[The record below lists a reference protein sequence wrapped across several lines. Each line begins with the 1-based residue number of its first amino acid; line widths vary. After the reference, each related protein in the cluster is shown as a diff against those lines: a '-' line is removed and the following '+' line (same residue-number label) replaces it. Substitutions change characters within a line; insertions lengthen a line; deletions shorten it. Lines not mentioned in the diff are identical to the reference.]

1 MSSTLPRTTLPMT
14 SDVTFAADVLGSDVP
29 VLVDFTAAWCPPCRM
44 VTPVLEQL
52 AAEERD
58 RLRVVQ
64 IDVDADPETARAYG
78 VMGLPTMSLFRDGEV
93 VATVVG
99 ARPRAAITREI
110 EPFLTAR

>member
-1 MSSTLPRTTLPMT
+1 MSSSTLPRTT
-14 SDVTFAADVLGSDVP
+14 DATFAADVLGSDVP

-64 IDVDADPETARAYG
+64 IDVDADPETARTYG

-99 ARPRAAITREI
+99 ARPRAAISREI
-110 EPFLTAR
+110 EPFLSAR

>member
-1 MSSTLPRTTLPMT
+1 MSSTLPRTTLPTT
-14 SDVTFAADVLGSDVP
+14 SDATFAADVLGSDVP
-29 VLVDFTAAWCPPCRM
+29 VLVDFTASWCPPCRM

-64 IDVDADPETARAYG
+64 LDVDADPETARTHR

-99 ARPRAAITREI
+99 ARPRAAILREI
-110 EPFLTAR
+110 EPFLAPR